1 MKNDGLLLVI
11 SGPAGAGKGTVVK
24 QLTEDENIRL
34 SISAT
39 TRAPRGTEQDGVEY
53 HFLSREGFEAL
64 IAEDGFYEYAQ
75 YLGNYYGS
83 PKKPVIEWMK
93 QGCDV
98 ILEIEVQG
106 CEKVKQAQ
114 PDCVSIFIRPPS
126 MDMCCHIPMDF
137 FGFRTAARLFR
148 RKRRI
153 ATKTCG
159 SKTVPRFTS
168 SKVACA
174 GSSRSGVWVS
184 NRLLMFLAVNIV
196 WGNIVYAIRRWR
208 IKGKIGSVCS
218 ISLRCLAE
226 CGCIP

>member
-126 MDMCCHIPMDF
+126 MEVLEH
-137 FGFRTAARLFR
+137 RL
-148 RKRRI
+148 RKRG
-153 ATKTCG
+153 TETEE
-159 SKTVPRFTS
+159 
-168 SKVACA
+168 
-174 GSSRSGVWVS
+174 
-184 NRLLMFLAVNIV
+184 NI
-196 WGNIVYAIRRWR
+196 IRRLQR
-208 IKGKIGSVCS
+208 AKEE
-218 ISLRCLAE
+218 LLLADRYDHVVVNDDLDDCVAE
-226 CGCIP
+226 IREIIASEKRRRG